1 MRGEVDRAG
10 THGHGGPV
18 TDATAENGEAQVT
31 ATLARL
37 AVLGDTPVHEHV
49 AVFEEV
55 LGGLE
60 ATLASVEEISAAPE
74 HGRR

>member
-1 MRGEVDRAG
+1 MDRPG
-10 THGHGGPV
+10 THGQGTPAAGVPA
-18 TDATAENGEAQVT
+18 DDGEARVT

-60 ATLASVEEISAAPE
+60 ATLASVEDVPAAP
-74 HGRR
+74 GQDRR